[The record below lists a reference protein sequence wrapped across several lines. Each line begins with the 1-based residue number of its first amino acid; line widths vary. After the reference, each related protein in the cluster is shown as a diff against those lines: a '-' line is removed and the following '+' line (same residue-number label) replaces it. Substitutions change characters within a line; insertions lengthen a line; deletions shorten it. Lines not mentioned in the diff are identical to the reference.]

1 MIHASPER
9 DQQQEAQKAHGNDN
23 DQSAQTEHDTLRIR
37 QHKP

>member
-9 DQQQEAQKAHGNDN
+9 DQQQEAHGNDN